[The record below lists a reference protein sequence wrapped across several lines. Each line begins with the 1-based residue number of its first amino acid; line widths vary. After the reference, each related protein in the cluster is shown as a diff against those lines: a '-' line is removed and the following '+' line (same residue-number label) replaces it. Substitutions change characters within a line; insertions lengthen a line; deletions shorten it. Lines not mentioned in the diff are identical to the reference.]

1 MNTNELLVDAAVGL
15 AAELQRQALSLQSP
29 AERRQ
34 QAELDRMLKNPAD
47 KATLVEL
54 TDQAFRSHAA
64 ARTAELAR

>member
-1 MNTNELLVDAAVGL
+1 MRPASASPLVDAAVAL
-15 AAELQRQALSLQSP
+15 AAKLQREAVQLQST

-64 ARTAELAR
+64 ARTA